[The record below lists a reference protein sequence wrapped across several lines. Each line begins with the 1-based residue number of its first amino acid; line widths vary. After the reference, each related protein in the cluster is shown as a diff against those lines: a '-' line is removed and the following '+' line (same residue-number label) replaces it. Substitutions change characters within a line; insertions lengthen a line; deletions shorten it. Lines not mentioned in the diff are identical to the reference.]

1 MKKFFAALFCIGIIF
16 ATGTS
21 IYAKVI
27 KDEQYYFN
35 QGQDYERKNNRL
47 GATEPYSKALEINPN
62 FDKARIARAHIY
74 YFYGQYD
81 KALEDFNY
89 FYNKTPEFGPAAFYD
104 YRIGCKKQ
112 LNMNKEAFDDM
123 YEVILVYGGQ
133 ANILKDMFDFVQLHP
148 ELKTGLDPKTHP
160 ELMEKYKDKAKTLRD
175 YAQMY
180 KDKEGNITNNQYY
193 DFFINIAKT
202 MDPDIILDVEYP
214 TELPRKAPENS
225 QVIDSSIEVK

>member
-1 MKKFFAALFCIGIIF
+1 MKKVLTTLFCLGLIMIIGSSVYSK
-16 ATGTS
+16 TV
-21 IYAKVI
+21 KN
-27 KDEQYYFN
+27 EEYYFN

-47 GATEPYSKALEINPN
+47 GATEPYSKALEINPD

-74 YFYGQYD
+74 YFYGKYD
-81 KALEDFNY
+81 KALEDYTY

-104 YRIGCKKQ
+104 NRINCKKQ

-133 ANILKDMFDFVQLHP
+133 ANILKDMFAFAELHP
-148 ELKTGLDPKTHP
+148 ELKERLSPQAHP
-160 ELMEKYKDKAKTLRD
+160 ELIQKYKDKAKNLRD

-180 KDKEGNITNNQYY
+180 KDKEGNITNQQYY
-193 DFFINIAKT
+193 DFFINIAKE
-202 MDPDIILDVEYP
+202 MDPNICLDVEYP

-225 QVIDSSIEVK
+225 QVIDTSVEIK

>member
-1 MKKFFAALFCIGIIF
+1 MKKFFSAIFCLGLICIL
-16 ATGTS
+16 ATS
-21 IYAKVI
+21 VCAKTV
-27 KDEQYYFN
+27 KDEQYYYN

-47 GATEPYSKALEINPN
+47 GATEPYSKALEMNPN
-62 FDKARIARAHIY
+62 FDKARIARAQIY
-74 YFYGQYD
+74 YFYGRYE

-89 FYNKTPEFGPAAFYD
+89 FYNKTPDFGPGAFYD
-104 YRIGCKKQ
+104 YRIGCKKK

-133 ANILKDMFDFVQLHP
+133 AKVLKDMFDFVQLHP
-148 ELKTGLDPKTHP
+148 ELQASLDPKMHP

-180 KDKEGNITNNQYY
+180 KDKDGNVTNQQYY

-202 MDPDIILDVEYP
+202 MDPNICLDVEYP
-214 TELPRKAPENS
+214 TELPRKAPDNA
-225 QVIDSSIEVK
+225 QVIDASIEVK